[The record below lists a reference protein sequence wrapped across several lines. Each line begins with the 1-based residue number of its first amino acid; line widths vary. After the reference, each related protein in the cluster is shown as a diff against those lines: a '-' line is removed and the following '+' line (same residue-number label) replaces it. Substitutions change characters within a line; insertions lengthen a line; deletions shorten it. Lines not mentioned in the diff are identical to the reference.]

1 MTTRGTAGT
10 HTAVRSRQEGMAQA
24 RTSRRSGR
32 GFTLTELM
40 ITVAIV
46 GVLAA
51 LAMVSYRKFVSSS
64 KNAEATH
71 MVQSIRSAEE
81 SYRAEAM
88 TYLNVSTS
96 GNFYPQNVGAGS
108 SSFTAKKWAWVSTTP
123 DSNNWKILGVTA
135 DSPVSFGY
143 RVRAGAA
150 GTVPVTPAGN
160 TIGNWPSAASPEPW
174 YVVEACG
181 NPDQDSLYTYV
192 VSASFS
198 GELFWTN
205 P

>member
-1 MTTRGTAGT
+1 MTTRASAGT
-10 HTAVRSRQEGMAQA
+10 RAAQGDGQDRMGHP
-24 RTSRRSGR
+24 RTTRRMSR

-40 ITVAIV
+40 IVVAIV

-51 LAMVSYRKFVSSS
+51 LAMVSYRKFVDSS

-81 SYRAEAM
+81 AYRAETM
-88 TYLNVSTS
+88 SYLNVSTS
-96 GNFYPQNVGAGS
+96 GNFYPQNVAAGS
-108 SSFTAKKWAWVSTTP
+108 TTFTSKKWSWVQTTP
-123 DSNNWKILGVTA
+123 DSNNWKILGVTT
-135 DSPVSFGY
+135 DSPVAFGY

-160 TIGNWPSAASPEPW
+160 AIGNWPSTAQSEPW

-181 NPDQDSLYTYV
+181 NPDQDSTYTYA
-192 VSASFS
+192 VSASFA
-198 GELFWTN
+198 GEIFWTN